1 MTHRGYRN
9 VGGETRLDD
18 LRTYQRSPNSSVEHK
33 GRCGCG
39 AETSRYVTVGAPGHP
54 ENGWEC
60 ANCGNLRLQFEMQKH
75 DPRR

>member
-9 VGGETRLDD
+9 TPGEED
-18 LRTYQRSPNSSVEHK
+18 LSRFRPVERTPNPNVEHK
-33 GRCGCG
+33 GKCGCG
-39 AETSRYVTVGAPGHP
+39 AETSRFVTVGPPGHP

-60 ANCGNLRLQFEMQKH
+60 KDCGELRLQFEMQKH